1 MAYISFTDE
10 ILGSETQFR
19 FSLKIVQ
26 PKISVRQL
34 ICSRVEAEVDK
45 INKGENQPASLVR
58 PAKLEEILNGP
69 KKKKVVDVEKQKK
82 VALKAFESNGFLMF
96 INDEQVTDLDEDIPL
111 TNDLTVKFLKLVQLV
126 GG

>member
-19 FSLKIVQ
+19 FSIKILQ

-34 ICSRVEAEVDK
+34 ICSRVEAEVEK
-45 INKGENQPASLVR
+45 INKGEKQPASLVK
-58 PAKLEEILNGP
+58 PAKLEEILNNA
-69 KKKKVVDVEKQKK
+69 KKKRTVNLEKQQE

-96 INDEQVTDLDEDIPL
+96 INDEQVTDLDEEIPL

>member
-19 FSLKIVQ
+19 FKIKIQQ
-26 PKISVRQL
+26 PTISVKQL
-34 ICSRVEAEVDK
+34 IYSRVEAEVEK
-45 INKGENQPASLVR
+45 INKGEKQAASLVK

-69 KKKKVVDVEKQKK
+69 KKKREVNVEKQKE

-96 INDEQVTDLDEDIPL
+96 INDEQVTDLDEDLPL